1 MNLDFLGAEQNFT
14 VLAGSQPTYR
24 LDFMDDSGQPLDLA
38 NVTFDGVLTAPDG
51 TELALDIT
59 QAESGNTLMIVFPV
73 VDVGVYLYELRATS
87 EGGDR
92 LRLAYGRLGVMSTN
106 LELARVE
113 DDTEVRRLSVRVPG
127 NAAAHCMLEW
137 RAVTDAQR
145 AAQDAADSARDAED
159 ALKEMEKVRK
169 DAEEAV
175 KQAQDALGKLNALDA
190 KLAEVEGHITSAIVP
205 NPETNTWWICGSN
218 TGYQV
223 TGDPGKSPKL
233 SATGTWMI
241 WNVETQAWDD
251 TEISAAG
258 EDGHSPYI
266 NATGN
271 WCTWNVL
278 TGEYE
283 DTGLAAAGRD
293 GIDGAKV
300 RRIVVGSVAEI
311 PTSGETCNGG
321 YYYYVPVSVEV
332 PQAEEGAEPGV
343 TSYYEVYAWLERP
356 DGIGSWVCI
365 GEANDIATAEI
376 YGLVRLGTDHPVTNG
391 SPVGNDAAGQMHVP
405 HADYTTPGAVLPSVA
420 EPLTAGGAVG
430 FDAAG
435 RMIAQ
440 PAAYKRFGAFK
451 PSTQA
456 VIESGGAVGLMKG
469 GEAAVPWASL
479 STGGVVK
486 LGSEFGQ
493 LNPIPYQH
501 GVGATPNHQ
510 LANNLLYGGA
520 LQHQRPSYWSGKGME
535 WLADAMTEHPE
546 YFTSTDYFM
555 GVVTSGQFKQ
565 SQDRGL
571 ELESATTSMLAG
583 VYLASTLGNPIE
595 GTAADARG
603 NAVPTAAQT
612 ADYLSQFY
620 YDKSQVYTRQETER
634 HVTDALKPYA
644 TQSWVEGKGYD
655 TAESVNGKLTGYIPK
670 SPRVERIEVLTR
682 EEYANLTARDA
693 KTLYI
698 MAASVAS

>member
-24 LDFMDDSGQPLDLA
+24 LDFIDDSGLPLDLD

-51 TELALDIT
+51 TERPLDIT
-59 QAESGNTLMIVFPV
+59 QAESGNTLLIVFPT
-73 VDVGVYLYELRATS
+73 VDTGMYLYELRATS

-92 LRLAYGRLGVMSTN
+92 LRLAYGRLGVMGTN

-113 DDTEVRRLSVRVPG
+113 DDTEVRRLAVRVPG

-145 AAQDAADSARDAED
+145 AAQDAADSAREAAD
-159 ALKEMEKVRK
+159 ALKEMEQVRQ
-169 DAEEAV
+169 DAKEAV

-233 SATGTWMI
+233 SSTGTWMI

-258 EDGHSPYI
+258 EDGHSPYV
-266 NATGN
+266 NAAGH

-321 YYYYVPVSVEV
+321 FYYYVPVSVEV
-332 PQAEEGAEPGV
+332 PPAEEGAELGV
-343 TSYYEVYAWLERP
+343 KSYYEVYAWLEQP
-356 DGIGSWVCI
+356 DGTAAWVCI

-376 YGLVRLGTDHPVTNG
+376 YGLVRLGTDHPVTDG
-391 SPVGNDAAGQMHVP
+391 APVGNDAAGQMAVP
-405 HADYTTPGAVLPSVA
+405 HADFTTPGAVLPALEGVLA
-420 EPLTAGGAVG
+420 DGGAVG
-430 FDAAG
+430 FDASG
-435 RMIAQ
+435 RMRAE
-440 PAAYKRFGAFK
+440 PASFNKFGVIK
-451 PSTQA
+451 PSINQTLDNA
-456 VIESGGAVGLMKG
+456 CIGLRADG
-469 GEAAVPWASL
+469 RASVRWATL
-479 STGGVVK
+479 QDAGVVR
-486 LGSEFGQ
+486 LGSVFNQ

-501 GVGATPNHQ
+501 GVGSTPNHQ

-520 LQHQRPSYWSGKGME
+520 LQHQRPSYWSGKGMD
-535 WLADAMTEHPE
+535 WLAAAMNEHPK
-546 YFTSTDYFM
+546 YFASTDYFM
-555 GVVTSGQFKQ
+555 GIVTSNQFTQ
-565 SQDRGL
+565 SQASGL
-571 ELESATTSMLAG
+571 ELESASASLMAG

-620 YDKSQVYTRQETER
+620 YNKSEVFTKEETRG
-634 HVTDALKPYA
+634 HVAEELKPYA

-682 EEYANLTARDA
+682 EEYNNLTVRDA